1 MWQRLHTWHKYKF
14 ILEKKSVEKCLLD
27 LAEKSS
33 CPSLLSDLY
42 ASPTFCIF
50 GTFSVFWYAG
60 KHLPWVNYCT
70 GINAVKSAGLEEE
83 KCGEA
88 QNERQ
93 RCINSKQLWPRGNR
107 QPGQE
112 RSSCGKAVFILGSA
126 PCVLLRI
133 SVISAKRPSYRKL
146 ASNWTVCLAACRN
159 CVLVWEMQVLCCFPF
174 SLPTQQCV
182 HHLTFLYSAL
192 ISIKMKIEH
201 TLRKNLSVKLIHID
215 CNLTHC
221 KIFQARPGRQHVINL
236 VCKFKPVSNSCYQ
249 IWIRQ
254 WQSWGLLLGDMK

>member
-133 SVISAKRPSYRKL
+133 SVISAKRPSSWHPTGQCAL
-146 ASNWTVCLAACRN
+146 QPAETVCLC
-159 CVLVWEMQVLCCFPF
+159 E
-174 SLPTQQCV
+174 
-182 HHLTFLYSAL
+182 
-192 ISIKMKIEH
+192 K
-201 TLRKNLSVKLIHID
+201 
-215 CNLTHC
+215 
-221 KIFQARPGRQHVINL
+221 
-236 VCKFKPVSNSCYQ
+236 CKFCVVSHSPFQRSNVSITWPFCTQ
-249 IWIRQ
+249 H
-254 WQSWGLLLGDMK
+254 